1 MSESVIEY
9 VLRRLHDIGIDA
21 IFGVAWD
28 FAFPIHDVIV
38 NDRTSTGSAAAT
50 NSTPATRPT
59 AMRGFAV
66 SAR

>member
-21 IFGVAWD
+21 IFGVAGD

-38 NDRTSTGSAAAT
+38 DNDGLQHRRLHRC
-50 NSTPATRPT
+50 PR
-59 AMRGFAV
+59 
-66 SAR
+66 

>member
-21 IFGVAWD
+21 IFGVAGD

-38 NDRTSTGSAAAT
+38 NDPNIEWVGCCNELNAAA
-50 NSTPATRPT
+50 RPT